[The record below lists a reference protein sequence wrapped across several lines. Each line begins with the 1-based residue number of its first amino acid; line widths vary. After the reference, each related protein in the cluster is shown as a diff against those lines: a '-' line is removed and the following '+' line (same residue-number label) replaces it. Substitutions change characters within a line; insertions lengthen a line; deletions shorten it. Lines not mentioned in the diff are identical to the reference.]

1 MIKLSMIILS
11 LCVVEIGCATRELY
25 SDNKSM
31 ENHSRVLIRGTQT
44 LVVSNG
50 RYFLEYQTHA
60 YSLHCSKEEFSYS
73 DKLIIYLSGESGFP
87 TSYQLNHKDELVAR
101 GTLAVGD
108 MPLIYS
114 IDSIAA
120 EVVSNKFVQVA
131 PKSIYFK
138 YAMTPFAIAFDAAA
152 GGGLISAMAMSDPRI
167 AIPIIQAVSK

>member
-1 MIKLSMIILS
+1 M
-11 LCVVEIGCATRELY
+11 
-25 SDNKSM
+25 
-31 ENHSRVLIRGTQT
+31 
-44 LVVSNG
+44 
-50 RYFLEYQTHA
+50 
-60 YSLHCSKEEFSYS
+60 
-73 DKLIIYLSGESGFP
+73 IIYLSGESGFP

-114 IDSIAA
+114 LDSIAA
-120 EVVSNKFVQVA
+120 EVVSNKFIQVA